1 MLADNIC
8 ILRFESI
15 PFLCGWLTGNKRS
28 DQAKSQ
34 STSGIQ
40 ARLSFINLI
49 EFNLNIH
56 HSWKILAIFSHVAV
70 TARALCKLCNFSCL
84 SQTKCTKLLILSKQ
98 PMTVIILL
106 LLFFTLGSS
115 DL

>member
-8 ILRFESI
+8 ILRFEGI

-56 HSWKILAIFSHVAV
+56 HSWKILAIFRHVPVA
-70 TARALCKLCNFSCL
+70 ARASCKLSNFNCL

-98 PMTVIILL
+98 PVTVIILL
-106 LLFFTLGSS
+106 VLFFILGSS